1 VVKTS
6 SDKSKTQLNRP
17 KRHLCATLL
26 VIVAAPLSANAAW
39 RPDQLLLSGSDDRVW
54 LVGASKAEGDNLPEV
69 RFWTSIAD
77 AAAIPKQRINL
88 RPVSGEPLSAAADP
102 STLRVLY
109 GDLSLWRYDALSVP
123 ATDALYV
130 TQSAAPPLAFG
141 GDAATDVSWFLVD
154 ADTLYPP
161 KSETQPTADDAP
173 STQPATSQP
182 APTTMPA
189 AAPERLVL
197 LRLERGFWARL
208 DVPDFASRHDT
219 YRLAVRNQRVCLMW
233 RDAGENRI
241 SCSEFA
247 DNAWSPPAIAVDGV
261 EIDEFWAGPSVTGPV
276 VIMTT
281 PAGDGKHNHLQIA
294 CRSMDTWFVSKPAG
308 VGETPLLLSTGRVVA
323 TIAGD
328 RLAVATIRNGD
339 EIQFGWGDLSRAPT
353 IRLSKLSTAVP
364 ALDSSRQNWRDSIQ
378 FVVLLTLFM
387 LMILTRRDQVQAPAA
402 VPQGYVLATLW
413 RRSMATLIDISPAA
427 ILTLLLN
434 WDFLGPLLR
443 EAGAGDMTIA
453 QNPDVVDRQFRIWIV
468 FVAMYGAWCL
478 LLESLGHTTLGKR
491 ILNCRV
497 LSADG
502 TAPTAKQIVIR
513 NVIRMLIVA
522 LGPTGVLVSFVLL
535 PMFTVNRQR
544 LGDIMAN
551 TVVVQPEP
559 PAPEHDG
566 SPPFD
571 DRDNDF

>member
-1 VVKTS
+1 MVKTS
-6 SDKSKTQLNRP
+6 SDKSKFQFNRP
-17 KRHLCATLL
+17 NRHLCVALL
-26 VIVAAPLSANAAW
+26 VMLTAPLSANADW
-39 RPDQLLLSGSDDRVW
+39 RPHQLLLSGADDRVW
-54 LVGASKAEGDNLPEV
+54 LVGASKAEGDDLPEV
-69 RFWTSIAD
+69 RFWTSMAD
-77 AAAIPKQRINL
+77 TAALPKQRINL
-88 RPVSGEPLSAAADP
+88 RPVSGEPLAAAAD
-102 STLRVLY
+102 SSALRALY
-109 GDLSLWRYDALSVP
+109 GDLSLWRYDALSAP

-141 GDAATDVSWFLVD
+141 GDASTDVSWFLVD

-161 KSETQPTADDAP
+161 KSETQPAADEAP

-197 LRLERGFWARL
+197 LRLERGFWSRF

-219 YRLAVRNQRVCLMW
+219 YRLAIRNQRVCLLW
-233 RDAGENRI
+233 LDARKNRI
-241 SCSEFA
+241 SCAEFA
-247 DNAWSPPAIAVDGV
+247 DNTWSQPTIAVDGV
-261 EIDEFWAGPSVTGPV
+261 VIDEFWAGPSVTGPV

-281 PAGDGKHNHLQIA
+281 PAGDEKHNHLQIA
-294 CRSMDTWFVSKPAG
+294 FRSMDHWIISKPAG
-308 VGETPLLLSTGRVVA
+308 VGDTPLLLSPRRVSA

-328 RLAVATIRNGD
+328 RLAIATLRNGQ
-339 EIQFGWGDLSRAPT
+339 IRFGWGDISLAPT
-353 IRLSKLSTAVP
+353 VRLSKLSTAVP
-364 ALDSSRQNWRDSIQ
+364 ALDSTRQSWRDSIQ

-413 RRSMATLIDISPAA
+413 RRSMATLIDVSPAA

-443 EAGAGDMTIA
+443 EAGAADMTIA

-502 TAPTAKQIVIR
+502 AAPTAKQIVIR

-522 LGPTGVLVSFVLL
+522 LGPTGVFVSFMLL
-535 PMFTVNRQR
+535 PIFTVNRQR

-551 TVVVQPEP
+551 TIVVQPEP
-559 PAPEHDG
+559 PALEHDG